1 MAPEEIIRQVRSCD
15 RNFPPRT
22 HRIDD
27 IVVNGSTVTIR
38 VVPKPGFTGE
48 PKVYSVDTA
57 DTDCD
62 DPVMLGMM
70 RAGHFTAM
78 FPAVTPGTTTGL

>member
-1 MAPEEIIRQVRSCD
+1 MSPVEIIRKVRECD

-27 IVVNGSTVTIR
+27 IAVNGSTVTIR

-48 PKVYSVDTA
+48 LKVYSVDTA
-57 DTDCD
+57 DTNFD

-70 RAGHFTAM
+70 RAGHFTAL
-78 FPAVTPGTTTGL
+78 FETA